1 MVREPTEEE
10 AERCA
15 KAAFE
20 KLRGVNTSYGL
31 SWDAIGNNTLGWLV
45 MARHA
50 IAVASGLS
58 TGTDGHSDSELRAA
72 QEEWERIL
80 RETGDAL
87 HAVGRHRV
95 IPTHCSIPTH
105 GLLSVDK
112 SGPYCPV
119 CDGPKGFSHAGGEPM
134 ERKRKRKRR

>member
-80 RETGDAL
+80 RETGDADAPL
-87 HAVGRHRV
+87 TRHRV
-95 IPTHCSIPTH
+95 IATTCPKCGEPWSI
-105 GLLSVDK
+105 DK
-112 SGPYCPV
+112 SGPYCAEH
-119 CDGPKGFSHAGGEPM
+119 DGPKGFSHAGGEPM
-134 ERKRKRKRR
+134 RRKHRKRR